1 MHTMSI
7 FVEEYTV
14 IMTMIMI
21 CGKSGSV
28 PNEAQLASLP
38 YASSSAKLTCTV
50 YKANKYVFIYINY
63 D

>member
-1 MHTMSI
+1 MMSI
-7 FVEEYTV
+7 FVEEYMV

-38 YASSSAKLTCTV
+38 YASSSAKLTCRVQFT
-50 YKANKYVFIYINY
+50 KQTNLCSFT
-63 D
+63 